1 MILQIPLL
9 VLALAATPAAP
20 AAPATPATPPHVTL
34 DTSMGKIV
42 LELYP
47 DKAPKTVANFLGYV
61 KSHQYDG
68 EIFHRV
74 IPGFM
79 AQAGG
84 FTPDMQEK
92 ATKPPIQNESSNG
105 LSNER
110 GTIAMARTSDPDS
123 ASAQFFIN
131 VADNARSLDNK
142 GPGTGYAVFGKVIE
156 GMDVVDKIV
165 GVPTTTKG
173 PYANVPVTPIK
184 IVKAT
189 TDAPGGAA
197 AKASA
202 PAKQPKKPKK
212 PKKPA

>member
-1 MILQIPLL
+1 MLI
-9 VLALAATPAAP
+9 LALAATGATGGTPPAGH
-20 AAPATPATPPHVTL
+20 PHVTL
-34 DTSMGKIV
+34 ETSMGKVV

-84 FTPDMQEK
+84 FTPDMKEK
-92 ATKPPIQNESSNG
+92 ATKAPVKNESSNG

-110 GTIAMARTSDPDS
+110 GTIAMARTADPDS

-131 VADNARSLDNK
+131 VANNGARGLDYK

-173 PYANVPVTPIK
+173 QYSDVPVTPIK

-189 TDAPGGAA
+189 VGNG
-197 AKASA
+197 K
-202 PAKQPKKPKK
+202 
-212 PKKPA
+212 